1 MVRPVAVVPLLA
13 ALVLAIIGLAAAT
26 ATRAGRTAAKPAAT
40 APLAAPTV
48 APRPRTL
55 QSLGAVGSRRPAAA
69 TPARSARKPP
79 SFELLRLRD
88 GRAMDLR
95 GRPGGRVIATVAART
110 DFGSPTTLSVAARRG
125 HWVGVPSS
133 ALPNGKLGWIDE
145 RSPSASRVHAS
156 VQLVVNLGRRT
167 LELRSRGRVKRTI
180 RVAVG
185 RPGTSTPTGR
195 FSVTDKLSGSRY
207 GPYYGCCV
215 LALSGHQPH
224 PPPGWQGGDRLAIH
238 GTDAPG
244 TIGTAS
250 SAGCLR
256 AADSDLRVLMR
267 RVPLGTPVLIRA

>member
-1 MVRPVAVVPLLA
+1 VATTRPP
-13 ALVLAIIGLAAAT
+13 
-26 ATRAGRTAAKPAAT
+26 
-40 APLAAPTV
+40 
-48 APRPRTL
+48 
-55 QSLGAVGSRRPAAA
+55 
-69 TPARSARKPP
+69 
-79 SFELLRLRD
+79 
-88 GRAMDLR
+88 GRAIHLR
-95 GRPGGRVIATVAART
+95 ARPGGRVVATVAPRT
-110 DFGSPTTLSVAARRG
+110 AFGSPATLSVVARSG

-145 RSPSASRVHAS
+145 RSPSASRGHAS

-167 LELRSRGRVKRTI
+167 LELRSQGRVKRTI

-185 RPGTSTPTGR
+185 RSGTSTPTGR
-195 FSVTDKLSGSRY
+195 FSVTDKLSGSQY